1 MGRSPVTTRSRD
13 PRGRVT
19 EEWRRERSVARANG
33 VQRDVSMSERR
44 VSPVASDWPKK
55 TWSDYSSQVEK
66 ESGKEDGD
74 PNDDHSDDSD

>member
-1 MGRSPVTTRSRD
+1 
-13 PRGRVT
+13 
-19 EEWRRERSVARANG
+19 
-33 VQRDVSMSERR
+33 MSERR